1 MVATCTPWLPIFSV
15 HNVYL
20 SHKELLEIPRGERI
34 PKCKNVKEVISMK
47 QKWNYQRGGV
57 IKSKEPS
64 MRGYF
69 WINAIVHIQ
78 KAHLQVTVD
87 QQRANHTGSEAK
99 LTLVS
104 CSVFFILLIQYRTMF
119 FQTSI
124 KHKY

>member
-1 MVATCTPWLPIFSV
+1 MELKVKSPPW
-15 HNVYL
+15 
-20 SHKELLEIPRGERI
+20 ED
-34 PKCKNVKEVISMK
+34 ISGST
-47 QKWNYQRGGV
+47 QLYT
-57 IKSKEPS
+57 
-64 MRGYF
+64 
-69 WINAIVHIQ
+69 IQ

-104 CSVFFILLIQYRTMF
+104 CSTVFFILLIQYRTMF